1 MIRSIFHNRVNESII
16 VVSVTKK
23 DEYNS
28 LKCRTVAVS
37 LIEQAFNTQAQQEF
51 KAAANPEEASTS
63 NSKEDTLQQFMN
75 GKHKGMKLF
84 QDFSLRWPDFI
95 EFDEINQKIITKHSS
110 EDAYR
115 VWSLQTYQL

>member
-1 MIRSIFHNRVNESII
+1 MNESII